1 MSVYIF
7 SISLRLI
14 FFPPLGKKKQT
25 PHIQTRSYTHS
36 LTCTAFRFSLALL
49 SIEIASMFQSA
60 SWFFLYFNL
69 TVDPLLSL
77 IHLISMSFI
86 ILCWFLLRNERFSLI
101 VSLPTHL
108 LALRLPL
115 HNTMGYTLLSADVN
129 IAAMFLFIFLC
140 LITCSKIIITLS
152 FLGYALNGIMLVD
165 AVVAKTARMFYIIY
179 LCISVCE
186 NVWLRKMVQSNEM
199 KIGTKHKNSI

>member
-1 MSVYIF
+1 
-7 SISLRLI
+7 
-14 FFPPLGKKKQT
+14 
-25 PHIQTRSYTHS
+25 
-36 LTCTAFRFSLALL
+36 
-49 SIEIASMFQSA
+49 
-60 SWFFLYFNL
+60 
-69 TVDPLLSL
+69 
-77 IHLISMSFI
+77 MSFI

-152 FLGYALNGIMLVD
+152 FLGYALNGIMLV
-165 AVVAKTARMFYIIY
+165 AKTARMFYIIY

-199 KIGTKHKNSI
+199 KIETKHKNSI